1 MRRRWRRRRAFRSA
15 VLVAASIIDA
25 ALSDNI
31 TINIQV
37 GYGEINNGTPL
48 PHETGAEG
56 SPNNQDILNYAS
68 VRNALIS
75 QASPGDSTFNA
86 LPTNPIQGT
95 TNVEVFSAEEKALGI
110 QPQLNRDDGAIGIG
124 TNVPTSQ
131 LVGVALH
138 EIGHAMGRFP
148 VGPGII
154 DIFDFF
160 KFSSPGVQLLAAGN
174 TAPPAYFSIDGG
186 VTDLADY
193 GQTSDPSDF
202 LNNAPDTARFV
213 QRIL

>member
-1 MRRRWRRRRAFRSA
+1 MRRRWRRRRHFAAPFWLPHQSLTQRSA
-15 VLVAASIIDA
+15 TTSR
-25 ALSDNI
+25 S
-31 TINIQV
+31 TIQV

-48 PHETGAEG
+48 PHQTGAEG

-75 QASPGDSTFNA
+75 QASPEISRPST
-86 LPTNPIQGT
+86 LCRQTRSRGPPTSKSFPRRRT
-95 TNVEVFSAEEKALGI
+95 ALGI
-110 QPQLNRDDGAIGIG
+110 EPQLNRDDGAIGIG

-154 DIFDFF
+154 DIFDFLR
-160 KFSSPGVQLLAAGN
+160 FSSPGVQLLAAGN

-193 GQTSDPSDF
+193 GQTSVP
-202 LNNAPDTARFV
+202 
-213 QRIL
+213 QRLPKQRP